1 VIWRESV
8 SPAPVASI
16 EVTGAFC
23 CDIIGHPNVYTEG
36 DMAKGAGDKPVV
48 GTDLGGTKILAGVVD
63 QNGKILGMAKRPT
76 KADEGVEEVVSRISK
91 TILDAVSDAKLDKSD
106 IAAVCVVAPGPCNPE
121 QGIVWSAPN
130 LPGWEE
136 VHLPELIK
144 ARLDLPVFLEND
156 VNLGTFG
163 EFVLGAGKGY
173 QDLVGIFVGTGIGG
187 GLVLDGKLRQG
198 FRCSAA
204 EIGHMVILADG
215 PVCGC
220 GKRGCAEALASRTAI
235 ERDIWAGIKAGR
247 ESLIP
252 EIMKRERRVQIPSGA
267 LAEAY
272 RAGDPLVTEVLSK
285 AQFYLGILVAT
296 CVNLIDPEAV
306 ILGGGVVEA
315 LGGEFLE
322 PIRRVAYQY
331 FMNQRDARRVNIL
344 QAKLGDNAALLG
356 AAMFARQKV
365 AAK

>member
-1 VIWRESV
+1 M
-8 SPAPVASI
+8 
-16 EVTGAFC
+16 
-23 CDIIGHPNVYTEG
+23 EG
-36 DMAKGAGDKPVV
+36 DMAKDAADKPVV
-48 GTDLGGTKILAGVVD
+48 GTDLGGTKILAGVV
-63 QNGKILGMAKRPT
+63 NESGKIVGMAKRAT
-76 KADEGVEEVVSRISK
+76 RAHEGVEQVVARIAK
-91 TILDAVSDAKLDKSD
+91 TILEAVSDAKLDRSD
-106 IAAVCVVAPGPCNPE
+106 IAAACVVAPGPSNPDH
-121 QGIVWSAPN
+121 GIVWSAPN

-136 VHLPELIK
+136 VHLPDLLK
-144 ARLDLPVFLEND
+144 ARLDMPVFLEND

-173 QDLVGIFVGTGIGG
+173 RDLVGIFVGTGIGG
-187 GLVLDGKLRQG
+187 GLVLDGRLRQG
-198 FRCSAA
+198 FRYSAA

-235 ERDIWAGIKAGR
+235 ERDIWAGIRAGR

-252 EIMKRERRVQIPSGA
+252 EIMKREKREQIPSGA

-272 RAGDPLVTEVLSK
+272 RGGDPLVTEVLAR

-315 LGGEFLE
+315 LGEEFLE
-322 PIRRVAYQY
+322 PVRRVAYQY
-331 FMNQRDARRVNIL
+331 FMNKRDAKSVQIVRAR
-344 QAKLGDNAALLG
+344 LGDNAALLG

-365 AAK
+365 SSK

>member
-1 VIWRESV
+1 
-8 SPAPVASI
+8 
-16 EVTGAFC
+16 
-23 CDIIGHPNVYTEG
+23 
-36 DMAKGAGDKPVV
+36 MAKGAADKPVV
-48 GTDLGGTKILAGVVD
+48 GTDLGGTKILSGVVD
-63 QNGKILGMAKRPT
+63 PDGKILGMAKRPT
-76 KADEGVEEVVSRISK
+76 KAHEGVEEVVGRIAK
-91 TILDAVSDAKLDKSD
+91 TILDAISAAKLDKAD
-106 IAAVCVVAPGPCNPE
+106 VAAACVVAPGPSNPE

-136 VHLPELIK
+136 VRLPQMLKE
-144 ARLDLPVFLEND
+144 RLGLPVFLEND
-156 VNLGTFG
+156 VNLGTYG

-173 QDLVGIFVGTGIGG
+173 RDLVGIFVGTGIGG

-198 FRCSAA
+198 FRYSAA
-204 EIGHMVILADG
+204 EIGHMVLLADG

-235 ERDIWAGIKAGR
+235 ERDIWAGVKAGR

-252 EIMKRERRVQIPSGA
+252 EIMKREKRVQIPSGA

-272 RAGDPLVTEVLSK
+272 RGGDPLVTEVLSR

-315 LGGEFLE
+315 LGEEFLE

-331 FMNQRDARRVNIL
+331 FMNKREARSVAIVD
-344 QAKLGDNAALLG
+344 AKLGDHAALLG

-365 AAK
+365 SPK

>member
-1 VIWRESV
+1 
-8 SPAPVASI
+8 
-16 EVTGAFC
+16 
-23 CDIIGHPNVYTEG
+23 
-36 DMAKGAGDKPVV
+36 
-48 GTDLGGTKILAGVVD
+48 
-63 QNGKILGMAKRPT
+63 
-76 KADEGVEEVVSRISK
+76 VSRISK
-91 TILDAVSDAKLDKSD
+91 TILDAVSDARLDSSG
-106 IAAVCVVAPGPCNPE
+106 IAAACVVAPGPSDPE
-121 QGIVWSAPN
+121 KGIVWSAPN
-130 LPGWEE
+130 LPGWAE
-136 VHLPELIK
+136 VPLPELLK
-144 ARLDLPVFLEND
+144 ARLGIPVFLEND

-173 QDLVGIFVGTGIGG
+173 RDLVGIFVGTGIGG

-198 FRCSAA
+198 FRYSAA

-235 ERDIWAGIKAGR
+235 ERDIWAGITAGR

-252 EIMKRERRVQIPSGA
+252 EITKSEKHQQIPSGA

-272 RAGDPLVTEVLSK
+272 RGGDPLVMEVLSR
-285 AQFYLGILVAT
+285 AQFHLGILVAT

-306 ILGGGVVEA
+306 ILGGGVVQA
-315 LGGEFLE
+315 LGEEFLE

-331 FMNQRDARRVNIL
+331 FMNQRDARSVNIL

-356 AAMFARQKV
+356 AAMFARQRVSVK
-365 AAK
+365 

>member
-1 VIWRESV
+1 M
-8 SPAPVASI
+8 
-16 EVTGAFC
+16 
-23 CDIIGHPNVYTEG
+23 EG
-36 DMAKGAGDKPVV
+36 GMAKGATDKPVV

-63 QNGKILGMAKRPT
+63 EDGKILGLAKRAT
-76 KADEGVEEVVSRISK
+76 RADQGVERVVARISK
-91 TILDAVSDAKLDKSD
+91 TILDAVSDAKVDRSD
-106 IAAVCVVAPGPCNPE
+106 IAAACVVAPGPSHPDK
-121 QGIVWSAPN
+121 GIVWSAPN

-136 VHLPELIK
+136 VHLP
-144 ARLDLPVFLEND
+144 DLLRASLGIPVFLEND

-163 EFVLGAGKGY
+163 EFMLGAGKGY
-173 QDLVGIFVGTGIGG
+173 RDVVGIFVGTGIGG
-187 GLVLDGKLRQG
+187 GLVLDGNLRQG
-198 FRCSAA
+198 FRHSAA

-235 ERDIWAGIKAGR
+235 ERDIWAGVNAGR

-252 EIMKRERRVQIPSGA
+252 EIMKREKREQIPSGA
-267 LAEAY
+267 LAEAF
-272 RAGDPLVTEVLSK
+272 RAGDSLVGEVLSR
-285 AQFYLGILVAT
+285 AQFYLGILVAS
-296 CVNLIDPEAV
+296 CVNLLDPEAV

-315 LGGEFLE
+315 LGEEFLE

-331 FMNQRDARRVNIL
+331 FMNRRDAGSVKIL

-365 AAK
+365 STG